1 MGWMKWIALASVA
14 SACAVIQPGEVGVK
28 RRLGALGD
36 KVHEPGPVL
45 VNPLWA
51 KVIRVPVRTSN
62 LEVRLSLPSK
72 EGLVIDAEVSILYRV
87 QAEQARDVLMSIGEG
102 FEQTVILS
110 TFRSA
115 AADVTAR
122 FLAKDMHTAQRA
134 TIEEEVRKRMMEVVG
149 PRGFEIEAVLLK
161 SIRLP
166 AGLADAVE
174 RKLQAEQE
182 AERMRFVLER
192 ERLEAE
198 RKLIEA
204 QGIRDS
210 QLLLAEGLTDK
221 VLHWNTIQAFEQL
234 ATSPNTK
241 VILTDGDGPL
251 LLDVDDD

>member
-1 MGWMKWIALASVA
+1 MRATILLAVAALVSG
-14 SACAVIQPGEVGVK
+14 CAVIQPGEVGIK
-28 RRLGALGD
+28 RRLGSLGN
-36 KVHEPGPVL
+36 KVHQPGPVP

-72 EGLVIDAEVSILYRV
+72 EGLNIESEVSILYRV
-87 QAEQARDVLMSIGEG
+87 LPESAREVLMTIGDRY
-102 FEQTVILS
+102 EQTVILS

-115 AADVTAR
+115 SADVTSR
-122 FLAKDMHTAQRA
+122 FLAKDMHTAERA
-134 TIEEEVRKRMMEVVG
+134 TIESAVRDRMMEVVG

-166 AGLADAVE
+166 AGLAESVE

-198 RKLIEA
+198 RKVIEA

-210 QLLLAEGLTDK
+210 QKQLALGLTDE
-221 VLHWNTIQAFEQL
+221 VLQWNAIQAFREL
-234 ATSPNTK
+234 ATSNNAK
-241 VILTDGDGPL
+241 VIVTSGDGQVL
-251 LLDVDDD
+251 LEAN